1 MDRGTKVL
9 QQQVARGVI
18 LKSLEV
24 CFPSAQGAVWL
35 EATLATEGIQ
45 LGDEFQ
51 DVLHYLAS
59 KGLVVPERDGDTIK
73 RARLHQ
79 RGLDVVHGL
88 VDVAGIHIS
97 GGIHPDVPSRR
108 GRLLQSLEVTY
119 PQASSLAVLRLQL
132 QRFGFLELTDT
143 GVLRELVYL
152 QDLGLVECVET
163 RVFDQTVRLW
173 RLTADGIDVV
183 ESGHAMTGID
193 VSRRG

>member
-1 MDRGTKVL
+1 
-9 QQQVARGVI
+9 
-18 LKSLEV
+18 V

-108 GRLLQSLEVTY
+108 GS
-119 PQASSLAVLRLQL
+119 AAAVAGGHLSAGKFARGAAAPAPALRLP
-132 QRFGFLELTDT
+132 RTDRHRCT
-143 GVLRELVYL
+143 ARAGLSA
-152 QDLGLVECVET
+152 DLGLVECVET